1 MPVDG
6 PQYPVNLVLRGRS
19 VLVVGAGPVATS
31 KVQGLLD
38 GGADRIL
45 VVAPDVTD
53 GLEALAAAPGPDG
66 GPSPVRIE
74 RRTYRSPEAAEH
86 RLVVT
91 ATSDPAV
98 NHQVFLDGE
107 AHGVWVNSAD
117 DPANCAFT
125 LPARVRQGS
134 LLVTFAT
141 GGHAPAVST
150 WLRRRFEV
158 EFGPEYR
165 ALLDLLSAERESI
178 KAQGRSTEGL
188 AWQEALDAGLLDLL
202 RADNPR
208 EARELL
214 RTCLSSSS
222 V

>member
-1 MPVDG
+1 VPVDG

-19 VLVVGAGPVATS
+19 VLVVGGGPVATQ

-38 GGADRIL
+38 GGADRVL

-53 GLEALAAAPGPDG
+53 DLAALEGAGR
-66 GPSPVRIE
+66 VRIE
-74 RRTYRSPEAAEH
+74 RRPYASPEAGDH

-98 NHQVFLDGE
+98 NHQVFLD
-107 AHGVWVNSAD
+107 ADAAGVWVNSAD

-125 LPARVRQGS
+125 LPARVRRGS
-134 LLVTFAT
+134 ILVTVAT
-141 GGHAPAVST
+141 GGHSPALST
-150 WLRRRFEV
+150 WLRRRFEA
-158 EFGPEYR
+158 EFGPEYD
-165 ALLDLLSAERESI
+165 ALVELLSAERESI

-188 AWQEALDAGLLDLL
+188 AWQEALDRGLLDLL
-202 RADNPR
+202 RADR
-208 EARELL
+208 HQEAVELL

-222 V
+222 G